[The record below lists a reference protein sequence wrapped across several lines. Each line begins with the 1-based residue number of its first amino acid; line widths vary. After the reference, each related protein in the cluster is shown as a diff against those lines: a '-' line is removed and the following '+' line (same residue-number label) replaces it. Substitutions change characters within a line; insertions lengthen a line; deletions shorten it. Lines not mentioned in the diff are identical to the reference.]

1 MTQAHD
7 FRRGRSM
14 PEFNM
19 VNGQVITVGVTDRR
33 VIGSLLA
40 VERRNFLPTALKS
53 VSHIDT
59 DLKLKDA
66 SGASPARYLMPV
78 GPLAQLV
85 QAAEVARTDAVLD
98 IGCATGYT
106 SAVLANLAD
115 HVIGLECDPELAAS
129 ARTTL
134 EALSIDNVEIATG
147 PLEAG
152 WPERSPYDVIFI
164 GGSVQR
170 VPHALVSQL
179 KDGGRLVAIV
189 DDGRSI
195 SAYLWMKNGSTF
207 AGREIFDATAHPLP
221 GFSRPEVF
229 VF

>member
-1 MTQAHD
+1 
-7 FRRGRSM
+7 M

-59 DLKLKDA
+59 DLKVKDA
-66 SGASPARYLMPV
+66 SGVSPARYLMPA

-179 KDGGRLVAIV
+179 KDGGRLVAM
-189 DDGRSI
+189 DASEDKDLRSRKAREWTGRRVEDFTSRERRSVRSRRSSRHRRSSWCDI
-195 SAYLWMKNGSTF
+195 RT
-207 AGREIFDATAHPLP
+207 AGRH
-221 GFSRPEVF
+221 R
-229 VF
+229 

>member
-1 MTQAHD
+1 
-7 FRRGRSM
+7 M
-14 PEFNM
+14 PELTM
-19 VNGQVITVGVTDRR
+19 VNGQVIPVGVTDRR

-40 VERRNFLPTALKS
+40 VARRDFLPTALKP
-53 VSHIDT
+53 VAHVDI

-66 SGASPARYLMPV
+66 SVVSPARYLLPV
-78 GPLAQLV
+78 GPLALLV
-85 QAAEVARTDAVLD
+85 QAAAVVRTDAVLD

-106 SAVLANLAD
+106 SAVLANLAS

-134 EALSIDNVEIATG
+134 EALNVDNVDVVTG

-152 WPERSPYDVIFI
+152 WLERSPYDVIFMS
-164 GGSVQR
+164 GSVQR
-170 VPHALVSQL
+170 VPHAVVSQL

-189 DDGRSI
+189 DDGQSV
-195 SAYLWMKNGSTF
+195 SAYRYMKSGSTF
-207 AGREIFDATAHPLP
+207 AGREIFNASAYPLP
-221 GFSRPEVF
+221 GFSQPDAF

>member
-1 MTQAHD
+1 
-7 FRRGRSM
+7 M
-14 PEFNM
+14 PELNM

-33 VIGSLLA
+33 VIGSLLT
-40 VERRNFLPTALKS
+40 VERRIFLPTALRS

-59 DLKLKDA
+59 DLRLKDA
-66 SGASPARYLMPV
+66 SAVSPARYLMPA
-78 GPLAQLV
+78 GPFAQLV
-85 QAAEVARTDAVLD
+85 QAAEVARTDSVLD
-98 IGCATGYT
+98 IGCATGYA

-129 ARTTL
+129 ARMTL
-134 EALSIDNVEIATG
+134 EALNIKNVEIATG

-152 WPERSPYDVIFI
+152 WSERSPYDVMFI

-170 VPHALVSQL
+170 IPHPLVSQL

-189 DDGRSI
+189 DDGRSV
-195 SAYLWMKNGSTF
+195 SAYLYMRNGPTF
-207 AGREIFDATAHPLP
+207 SGREIFDASAYPLP